1 MPAQLKI
8 IHKIWIQKFY
18 ERHAV
23 LLGMV
28 FYVMFFLVNS
38 SEIIGFHFNLI
49 VAVLSSFKLL
59 LLVFGIWALYQIKT
73 IFLFEECLSLPQ
85 NAFLKKFELLSR
97 GNQFLFYGYS
107 LLLAYMPVFIYSAV
121 MVVIAFRYHFYLAGW
136 SMLGFQVGI
145 ISLGAWRL
153 LHTINSCTPS
163 IFRIPSFRWK
173 LPKPFP
179 FFYIGLLVHRFKI
192 TFLLT
197 KIFSVLCI
205 LGFMQLPV
213 DHYEPR
219 LAWLG
224 FTFGF
229 SGHYVI
235 LYEWRKFEDR
245 NLFFSRALP
254 LAIHSR
260 FVMLGMAYAFLLL
273 PEWGVMIAQGLG
285 IEDAAVGW
293 LMGISFLLFIHGT
306 SYRSALDSEQLMQ
319 NMLGLFLITF
329 LMVLSQLSLPFSLL
343 LVAVA
348 AWRFRKNFDGYQPAD
363 FLI

>member
-1 MPAQLKI
+1 MPALLKI

-23 LLGMV
+23 LLGLV

-38 SEIIGFHFNLI
+38 GEIIDFHFNLI

-59 LLVFGIWALYQIKT
+59 LLIFGIWFLYQIKM
-73 IFLFEECLSLPQ
+73 IFFFEECLSLPQ
-85 NAFLKKFELLSR
+85 NIILKKFELLSR
-97 GNQFLFYGYS
+97 SNQFRLYAYA
-107 LLLAYMPVFIYSAV
+107 LLLAYMPVFIYSSV
-121 MVVIAFRYHFYLAGW
+121 MIVIAFRYRLFLAGL
-136 SMLGFQVGI
+136 SIVGFQAGI

-163 IFRIPSFRWK
+163 IFKIPSFRWK
-173 LPKPFP
+173 LIKPFP
-179 FFYIGLLVHRFKI
+179 LFYIDLLVNRFKI

-197 KIFSVLCI
+197 KIFSVLGI

-260 FVMLGMAYAFLLL
+260 FVMLGIAYALLLL

-285 IEDAAVGW
+285 IYDATVGW
-293 LMGISFLLFIHGT
+293 LMGISFLLFIHGS
-306 SYRSALDSEQLMQ
+306 SYRSALDNEQLMQ
-319 NMLGLFLITF
+319 NMLWLFLITF

-343 LVAVA
+343 LLAVA

-363 FLI
+363 FLA